1 VIVESIDPSIS
12 AMKFLS
18 ACCSVLVEVMGGSFV
33 DDSSLGVTSEYVH
46 DPDLSHCVN
55 RDREVNHV
63 VSRLELLVQHWER
76 LLFST
81 GGAINMQK
89 KSLVFNDLVVD

>member
-1 VIVESIDPSIS
+1 VIVEFIDPSIS

-18 ACCSVLVEVMGGSFV
+18 ACRSVLVEVMGASFV
-33 DDSSLGVTSEYVH
+33 DDSSLGATLEYVH
-46 DPDLSHCVN
+46 DPDLSHWVN
-55 RDREVNHV
+55 RDRKVNHM
-63 VSRLELLVQHWER
+63 VSRLTFLAQHWER

>member
-1 VIVESIDPSIS
+1 
-12 AMKFLS
+12 
-18 ACCSVLVEVMGGSFV
+18 
-33 DDSSLGVTSEYVH
+33 
-46 DPDLSHCVN
+46 
-55 RDREVNHV
+55 V